1 MFLLDCMYM
10 RSPTQNRTWP
20 LWDNTFLFSA
30 GFHVPCPME
39 AGVLLLLTRFTATSL
54 KARLLNFRELKRI
67 VLVGDAT

>member
-1 MFLLDCMYM
+1 
-10 RSPTQNRTWP
+10 
-20 LWDNTFLFSA
+20 
-30 GFHVPCPME
+30 ME